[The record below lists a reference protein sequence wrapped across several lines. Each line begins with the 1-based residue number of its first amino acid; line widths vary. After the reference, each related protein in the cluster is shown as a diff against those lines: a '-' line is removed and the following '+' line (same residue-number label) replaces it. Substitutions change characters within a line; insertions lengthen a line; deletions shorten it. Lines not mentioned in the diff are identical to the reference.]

1 MGTILKFPP
10 CVKHVGHRPP
20 QELQS
25 SVVDRALLNLRAPKA
40 ACKLMKFYAARSDG
54 FRPSLK
60 MIHEET
66 GIDEHNVSRC
76 RALLI
81 RYGLIGYN
89 GKIVLIDWVRLC
101 ALASMNNKLMGQKG
115 SWQITT
121 LGMNLLDAPKNDVHT
136 YIGTGNQ
143 ESKRLYAIYEAT
155 QQAIANGVKFPELEG
170 SEIAAKLLGQPKNDV
185 HTYIGTENLI
195 YGPDGYQLGVGWYNP
210 FDEPDPD
217 WVYQLAVVDAYGE
230 IVAYTHYNTQLPF

>member
-1 MGTILKFPP
+1 M
-10 CVKHVGHRPP
+10 
-20 QELQS
+20 
-25 SVVDRALLNLRAPKA
+25 DRALLNLRAPKA

-101 ALASMNNKLMGQKG
+101 ALASMNHKLMGQKG
-115 SWQITT
+115 SWQIAPV
-121 LGMNLLDAPKNDVHT
+121 GMNLLDAPKNDVHT
-136 YIGTGNQ
+136 YIGTGDQ
-143 ESKRLYAIYEAT
+143 ESKRLYAVYEAT
-155 QQAIANGVKFPELEG
+155 QQAIADGVRFPELEG

-185 HTYIGTENLI
+185 HTYIGTANLI

-217 WVYQLAVVDAYGE
+217 WVYQQAVVDAYGE